1 MNATDTPGSTSP
13 VSACR
18 DEGRFRRRLA
28 VATAIC
34 TLFLIFIG
42 GTVTSNNAG
51 LAVPDWPTTFGHN
64 MFLYPPSGWVGDV
77 LFEHSH
83 RLAGAA
89 VGMLM
94 IVLAVATQLQEPRRG
109 VRMLAWCMLAVV
121 IIQGLLGG
129 FRVIEKSIALAII
142 HGCLA
147 QLLLCAA
154 VCMALFT
161 SQQATDGLA
170 SSRSALPVSG
180 RSGVRL
186 CVVTSFAIFGQLVLG
201 AVYRHL
207 GIGLAY
213 HVLGAVVVTVLI
225 SIVVMWVSGEH
236 PDQPRLMSWVKVLG
250 GLLVGQLVLGV
261 GAYIAA
267 SRTGPTHAASLLEWL
282 IPSLHVVV
290 GASVLASSV
299 ALSATAL
306 SVFSTDKAVPRV
318 TGRREVTT
326 A

>member
-1 MNATDTPGSTSP
+1 MNAGKTPSSISSVAAGR
-13 VSACR
+13 A
-18 DEGRFRRRLA
+18 EGRFRRWLA
-28 VATAIC
+28 VGTAAC

-42 GTVTSNNAG
+42 GTVTSNDAG

-77 LFEHSH
+77 FFEHSH

-94 IVLAVATQLQEPRRG
+94 IALAVATQLREPRRW
-109 VRMLAWCMLAVV
+109 VRVLAWCMLAVV
-121 IIQGLLGG
+121 IVQGLLGG
-129 FRVIEKSIALAII
+129 FRVTEKSIVLAIV

-154 VCMALFT
+154 VCMAMFT
-161 SQQATDGLA
+161 SARWSDESGMA
-170 SSRSALPVSG
+170 SAVAG
-180 RSGVRL
+180 RSGIRL
-186 CVVTSFAIFGQLVLG
+186 CVVTSVAVFGQLILG

-207 GIGLAY
+207 GVGLVY
-213 HVLGAVVVTVLI
+213 HVLGAIVVTTLI
-225 SIVVMWVSGEH
+225 STVVMWVSCEH
-236 PDQPRLMSWVKVLG
+236 PDQQQLMAWVKVLG
-250 GLLVGQLVLGV
+250 GLLVAQLVLGV

-267 SRTGPTHAASLLEWL
+267 SRTDPARTATLLEWL

-290 GASVLASSV
+290 GASVLAASV

-306 SVFSTDKAVPRV
+306 SVFPSEKAVVRSS
-318 TGRREVTT
+318 GRPEVTI